1 MKIKGLSMFSN
12 TTHKNTKGKYPTNA
26 YGVGLTDIE
35 IIDGKDTETYIVDRL
50 YKERT
55 VKIDNEEKNIPILKI
70 QNSKFEIPMFDMNNE
85 QLEQAVPIKNGTPIT
100 IDVSV
105 RHSNTYNVDYLVV
118 NAIRVDEPIK
128 KFNPFA
134 ESED

>member
-1 MKIKGLSMFSN
+1 MQIKGLSMFSN

-35 IIDGKDTETYIVDRL
+35 ITGGKDDEINFVTKL
-50 YKERT
+50 YKKRT
-55 VKIDNEEKNIPILKI
+55 VKIDGEEKVIPILKI
-70 QNSKFEIPMFDMNNE
+70 QNSKFKIPMFDMSNE
-85 QLEQAVPIKNGTPIT
+85 RLEQAVPIKNGTPIT

-105 RHSNTYNVDYLVV
+105 RHSDTYNTDFLVV
-118 NAIRVDEPIK
+118 NAIRIDEPIK
-128 KFNPFA
+128 EFNPFA

>member
-1 MKIKGLSMFSN
+1 MQIKGLSMFSN
-12 TTHKNTKGKYPTNA
+12 TTRKNTKGNYPTNA

-35 IIDGKDTETYIVDRL
+35 IIKGTDTETDLVHDM

-55 VKIDNEEKNIPILKI
+55 VKIDGEEKEMPILKI
-70 QNSKFEIPMFDMNNE
+70 QNSKFKIPMFDMNNE

-105 RHSNTYNVDYLVV
+105 RHSETYNTDFFVV
-118 NAIRVDEPIK
+118 NAIRIDEPIK